1 MYYQKNQSYSSKTG
15 GIITLICGT
24 IFTGYAIWVLIS
36 AIEGEERRLD
46 MKTYDLSFANQTA
59 DVDVCENAK
68 NCAKINL
75 EQFINAYLDQ
85 DPAYCVI
92 FDENDWNNRKNTSK
106 CDGLSMTLWLE
117 TLEPNDT

>member
-1 MYYQKNQSYSSKTG
+1 
-15 GIITLICGT
+15 
-24 IFTGYAIWVLIS
+24 
-36 AIEGEERRLD
+36 

-85 DPAYCVI
+85 DPVYCVI
-92 FDENDWNNRKNTSK
+92 FDEDDWKIRSQSSK
-106 CDGLSMTLWLE
+106 CNGLSMSLRLDNLNGTDNSLLRV
-117 TLEPNDT
+117 D